1 MMMEDAFRHQMW
13 VRLEPVLRRS
23 TSIDSYLQAATD
35 MTSDVVEV
43 VGSYSLSASLY
54 GHLITVATSDRAAWE
69 ADQVEFDTA
78 DGPCVEALRD
88 GDVHGVIDLASER
101 RWPAWTA
108 VASLLGFASAAGIP
122 GEIEPGHRL
131 ALNMYAPAPRAFD
144 DETLRRATL
153 FTEEVA
159 RTIPG
164 AVRLFETDERAT
176 QLEQALVSRSTIDQ
190 ALGVLMAQN
199 KCTSDE
205 AFGILRRASQNR
217 NVKLRDVAA
226 MIIERFTG
234 HAAAQPPDFKK
245 SAPAERP

>member
-1 MMMEDAFRHQMW
+1 MMLEEAFRHQVW
-13 VRLEPVLRRS
+13 VRLEPALRRS

-35 MTSDVVEV
+35 MTAEVVEV

-54 GHLITVATSDRAAWE
+54 GHLVTVATSDRAAWE
-69 ADQVEFDTA
+69 ADQVEFDTEA
-78 DGPCVEALRD
+78 GPCVEALRE
-88 GDVHGVIDLASER
+88 GAVHGGIDLASER

-122 GEIEPGHRL
+122 AEIGPGHRL
-131 ALNMYAPAPRAFD
+131 ALNMYAPAPQAID
-144 DETLRRATL
+144 VETLRRAML
-153 FTEEVA
+153 FAEEVA

-164 AVRLFETDERAT
+164 AVRLFEADERASH
-176 QLEQALVSRSTIDQ
+176 LEQALVSRSTIDQ

-199 KCTSDE
+199 KCTPDE

-234 HAAAQPPDFKK
+234 HSAAEPPPFMK
-245 SAPAERP
+245 PRT